1 MKWLVINLGNELQ
14 KLSSKSD
21 ILKLAELET

>member
-1 MKWLVINLGNELQ
+1 LN

-21 ILKLAELET
+21 ILHFSFHFCHLACWP